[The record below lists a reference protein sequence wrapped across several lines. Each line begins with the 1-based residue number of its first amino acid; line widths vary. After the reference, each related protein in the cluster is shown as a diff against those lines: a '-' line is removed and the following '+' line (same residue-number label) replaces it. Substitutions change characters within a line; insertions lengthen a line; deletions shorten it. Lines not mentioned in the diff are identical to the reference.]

1 MAQQQQPPSQALDDL
16 IMGTNSSSIVSKRSV
31 ERLYHSKEPQFFRY
45 FVANNKFQ
53 RRSPLINR
61 GYWLRL
67 RAIDRLVGRFLSRPS
82 SKPKV
87 VVNLGCGSDALP
99 WQCHARY
106 PSACNGALFVDIDYP
121 QLMLKK
127 RHVVLQ
133 TPQLEAL
140 TRNGLCI
147 DFTPLVLLKSQLY
160 CQLGCD
166 LRQLHHLDQSLASVL
181 PSPDCEILFVAEVS
195 LTYMDTLSA
204 NALLKWASC
213 VCSDVEFCLLE
224 QILPQGPNH
233 AFAKTMLA
241 HFDKLK
247 TPPKSVH
254 RYQTLDCQRARFQS
268 HGWRAAQSWD
278 LWDLWSSNDFVSPT
292 ERIALDMVEP
302 FDEWEEFMLF
312 ARHYCLI
319 HASMPTSASCPRPAD
334 TTEKPTCNQD
344 DFQVRRLLDNAP
356 KRRFGDCLM
365 APNTLGAQY
374 LIHMMGTGTS
384 GRCDSY
390 HIYSLN
396 ADLHMDPPKL
406 PLSGPTPRV
415 AFSMTTLGDF
425 GVLLVGGRSSPSS
438 PLSDCWIF
446 LKESQCRWQATW
458 KLPIPLFR
466 HSAVRLARSSLVLVM
481 GGKTGPSSISDASF
495 VFDPQRGWL
504 KCRLEGSAPR
514 PTFGALAM
522 CMPCL
527 SSKIPGLFQGLYA
540 GGIGQDGRVATEKY
554 AWRLHFMA
562 KSEPTIQFELLN
574 ASFGANTSSDCL
586 ELFGAKC
593 VDLGSQVMICGG
605 MGQNASFQGYDLI
618 QVTTTE
624 DESYSIQKLG
634 RKDASSMPFII
645 GSSLIASDRGF
656 LIIGGGATCFSM
668 GTFWESGFYHVE
680 LHQPSNCWRDVSSA
694 TSSRLI
700 SEVELVETRKVV
712 VSNSSIGQDVLST
725 KATMAPIPRIQL
737 GPDKTFDQ
745 VASEGKPV
753 VIQGLDIGSCLDKWT
768 SSYMVE
774 RVGKATEV
782 VVHWC
787 QKDDE
792 KMDFNSKNFDY
803 ISDSFENVMAKM
815 EAGARMYLRCLS
827 RDKPTEQPADLE
839 KDFPQLSPDLCLP
852 PELSMVKD
860 RLFSSILRVSG
871 RVTMWLHYD
880 VMANVYMQIRGERRM
895 MLFPPSDVRHLSLAP
910 GASSSSVN
918 VFDHVET
925 LGLAATHPHHA
936 LLKPGDVL
944 FLPSLWLH
952 SGQAVSDMSVAVNVF
967 FKHLDGDCYAA
978 GRDVYGN
985 KDLAAYER
993 GRLDVARIAK
1003 AFRHLPL
1010 ETRDFYMSRLAQE
1023 LEQAA
1028 QDGLA

>member
-82 SKPKV
+82 PKPKV

-106 PSACNGALFVDIDYP
+106 PSACNGALFIDIDYP

-127 RHVVLQ
+127 RHIVLQ
-133 TPQLEAL
+133 TPQLQAL
-140 TRNGLCI
+140 TRDGLCI
-147 DFTPLVLLKSQLY
+147 DFTPMVLLKSQSY

-166 LRQLHHLDQSLASVL
+166 LRQLHHLDQSLSSVL

-204 NALLKWASC
+204 NALLKWASQ
-213 VCSDVEFCLLE
+213 VCSDVEFCILE
-224 QILPQGPNH
+224 QILPQGPDH

-254 RYQTLDCQRARFQS
+254 RYPTLDSQRARFQS
-268 HGWRAAQSWD
+268 HGWRAVDTWD
-278 LWDLWSSNDFVSPT
+278 LWEMWSSNDFVSPA
-292 ERIALDMVEP
+292 ERAALDAVEP
-302 FDEWEEFMLF
+302 FDEWEEFILF
-312 ARHYCLI
+312 SRHYCLV
-319 HASMPTSASCPRPAD
+319 HASMLASTSCPRPAN
-334 TTEKPTCNQD
+334 TTEKPTSSYN
-344 DFQVRRLLDNAP
+344 DFQIRCLLNNAP
-356 KRRFGDCLM
+356 NRRFGDCLM
-365 APNTLGAQY
+365 TPNTLGTQY
-374 LIHMMGTGTS
+374 LVHMMGTGTS

-390 HIYSLN
+390 HVYSLN
-396 ADLHMDPPKL
+396 ADRHMGPPKL

-415 AFSMTTLGDF
+415 AFSMTSLGDF
-425 GVLLVGGRSSPSS
+425 GVLLVGGRSSPSN

-446 LKESQCRWQATW
+446 HKETQCRWELTW

-466 HSAVRLARSSLVLVM
+466 HSAVRLAHSSLILVI

-495 VFDPQRGWL
+495 VFDPQRGWS
-504 KCRLEGSAPR
+504 KCRLAGSAPR
-514 PTFGALAM
+514 PTFGALAI

-527 SSKIPGLFQGLYA
+527 SSENPGIFRGLYT

-554 AWRLHFMA
+554 AWYLDFMA
-562 KSEPTIQFELLN
+562 KSESTIRFEPL
-574 ASFGANTSSDCL
+574 ADVSFGASTSSDCL
-586 ELFGAKC
+586 SLFGAKC
-593 VDLGSQVMICGG
+593 VDLGSQVIVCGG
-605 MGQNASFQGYDLI
+605 MGQNALFQGYDLI
-618 QVTTTE
+618 QVATTE
-624 DESYSIQKLG
+624 NGSYSVQTLQPN
-634 RKDASSMPFII
+634 DVSSMPFMI
-645 GSSLIASDRGF
+645 GSSIITSGTGL

-668 GTFWESGFYHVE
+668 GTFWESGVYHIE
-680 LHQPSNCWRDVSSA
+680 LHQRRDVSSA
-694 TSSRLI
+694 TGSRLI
-700 SEVELVETRKVV
+700 SEVELIETRKVV
-712 VSNSSIGQDVLST
+712 NQSPEFNSDRTELLI
-725 KATMAPIPRIQL
+725 K
-737 GPDKTFDQ
+737 
-745 VASEGKPV
+745 
-753 VIQGLDIGSCLDKWT
+753 
-768 SSYMVE
+768 SYMVE

-787 QKDDE
+787 QKDDD

-803 ISDSFENVMAKM
+803 VSDSFENVMTRMK
-815 EAGARMYLRCLS
+815 AGARMYLRCLS
-827 RDKPTEQPADLE
+827 RDKPTEQPANLE
-839 KDFPQLSPDLCLP
+839 KDFPKLSSDICLP

-880 VMANVYMQIRGERRM
+880 VMANVYMQIRGEKRM
-895 MLFPPSDVRHLSLAP
+895 MLFPPSDVRYLSLAP

-918 VFDHVET
+918 VFEDIET
-925 LGLAATHPHHA
+925 QSLAPTHPHQA

-952 SGQAVSDMSVAVNVF
+952 SGQAMSNMSVAVNIF
-967 FKHLDGDCYAA
+967 FKHLDNDCYSA

-985 KDLAAYER
+985 RDLVAYDK

-1010 ETRDFYMSRLAQE
+1010 ETRGFYISRLAQE

-1028 QDGLA
+1028 EDGLA